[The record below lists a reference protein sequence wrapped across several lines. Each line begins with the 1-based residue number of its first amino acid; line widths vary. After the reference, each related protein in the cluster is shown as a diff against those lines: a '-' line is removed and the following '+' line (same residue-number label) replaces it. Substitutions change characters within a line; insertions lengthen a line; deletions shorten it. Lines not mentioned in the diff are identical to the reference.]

1 MTLPKVMA
9 DNLLP
14 ERSAVGLSPASMQ
27 VPPKK
32 TLSRKSQPAKLSRRG
47 ISASRLPVKSS
58 PAPLPEF
65 VEPMKAQLVDSI
77 RPGEWIYEIKFDGYR
92 ALALRGGSETRILS
106 RNQKDLGK
114 KFTKIRDSIAA
125 LDVQDAIIDGEI
137 VALDDKGRPSF
148 QLLQGFDMGLVRPP
162 IVFYAFDLLRL
173 NGQDLRSWPIEE
185 RKAKLAALLKR
196 PPTDIRYSA
205 SFTQNIDELLSR
217 VRELSLEGLIGKRA
231 GSKYDSKRSG
241 AWIKIKLYQ
250 QGSFVI
256 GGYTQPA
263 GERKHM
269 GALLVG
275 VNENGKLKFA
285 GRVGTG
291 FSEKL
296 LEALSLELNK
306 IAVKSC
312 PFFNL
317 PATGRGLDPG
327 LTVAEMKRCIWVKPS
342 MVCKVKFTEWT
353 RDDRLRQ
360 PVFLGLREDKN
371 ASEVIREK

>member
-1 MTLPKVMA
+1 MP
-9 DNLLP
+9 
-14 ERSAVGLSPASMQ
+14 Q
-27 VPPKK
+27 KK
-32 TLSRKSQPAKLSRRG
+32 TARRKTQ
-47 ISASRLPVKSS
+47 PVKSS
-58 PAPLPEF
+58 RRAVGVSKLPVRLSSAPLPDF

-77 RPGEWIYEIKFDGYR
+77 QPGDWIYEIKFDGYR
-92 ALALRGGSETRILS
+92 GLALRGGRETRLLS
-106 RNQKDLGK
+106 RNQKDLGR
-114 KFTKIRDSIAA
+114 KFPEIINSIAA

-148 QLLQGFDMGLVRPP
+148 QLLQGYDMGLVRPP

-173 NGQDLRSWPIEE
+173 NGKDLRGLPIEE
-185 RKAKLAALLKR
+185 RKAKLAVLLKN
-196 PPTDIRYSA
+196 PSPSIRYSA
-205 SFTQNIDELLSR
+205 SFTENIDELLSK

-250 QGSFVI
+250 QASFVV

-275 VNENGKLKFA
+275 VIENGKLKFA

-296 LEALSLELNK
+296 LKALSLELNK
-306 IAVKSC
+306 IAVKAC

-317 PATGRGLDPG
+317 PVTGRGLDPG
-327 LTVAEMKRCIWVKPS
+327 LTVAEMKRCIWVKPL
-342 MVCKVKFTEWT
+342 MICEVKFTEWT

-360 PVFLGLREDKN
+360 AVFLGLREDKN
-371 ASEVIREK
+371 AIEVVREKAN